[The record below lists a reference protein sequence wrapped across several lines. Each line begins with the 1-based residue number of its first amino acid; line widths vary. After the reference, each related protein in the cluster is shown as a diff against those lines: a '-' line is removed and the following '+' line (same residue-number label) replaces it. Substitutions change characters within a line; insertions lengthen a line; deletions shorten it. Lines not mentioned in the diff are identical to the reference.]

1 MRRAAVLIFAFVLA
15 STLPET
21 CLAAPYQIGVTT
33 EDDVSAQLGQ
43 PDSFALQPDGSFVYV
58 YRVEQS
64 SAILNMFPII
74 GFIIPPESTT
84 LTFTFNA
91 STRLTNYTA
100 D

>member
-1 MRRAAVLIFAFVLA
+1 MFRHSSVNRTASRCSRTAAL
-15 STLPET
+15 SM
-21 CLAAPYQIGVTT
+21 CT
-33 EDDVSAQLGQ
+33 E
-43 PDSFALQPDGSFVYV
+43 F
-58 YRVEQS
+58 EQS